1 MMQVSVKE
9 DKKNIARVSEDEV
22 LCPRSLLY
30 TRTMPGH
37 DLEKRAAFDSPL

>member
-22 LCPRSLLY
+22 LSLRSLLY

-37 DLEKRAAFDSPL
+37 DLEKKGSF